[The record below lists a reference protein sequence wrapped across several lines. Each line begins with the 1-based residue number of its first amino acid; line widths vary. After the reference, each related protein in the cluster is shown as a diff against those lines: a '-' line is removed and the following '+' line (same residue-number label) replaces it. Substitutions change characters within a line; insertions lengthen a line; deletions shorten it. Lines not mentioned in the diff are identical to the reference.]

1 MSSGFQQALDQI
13 RSIADSEAQK
23 GRLFERLMKKY
34 FSVDPIYGERF
45 RTVWLWSDM
54 RASFC
59 SGCRYNYP
67 LSGAASI
74 GRSPLPQTACGVEK
88 DAI

>member
-1 MSSGFQQALDQI
+1 MNSGFQQALDQI

-45 RTVWLWSDM
+45 RTVWLWPEWAAA
-54 RASFC
+54 RTL
-59 SGCRYNYP
+59 CRRIP
-67 LSGAASI
+67 E
-74 GRSPLPQTACGVEK
+74 Q
-88 DAI
+88 